1 MITDNIKTVHE
12 NIEASCIKANRDPSE
27 VELIAI
33 SKTKPIS
40 DIKLA
45 YEAGERSF
53 GENKVQELCTK
64 YPELPEDIKWHVVGH
79 LQRNKVKKI
88 IGHVALIHSVDTYRL
103 AEEINIQS
111 KKAEIVTPIL
121 IEVNIAGEE
130 SKSGISLNEAEEL
143 IREIAPLDGIQIKG
157 LMTVAPNLPN
167 PEDTRT
173 YFHKMHQLFIDIK
186 NENIDNVLMDTLS
199 MGMTN
204 DYKIAIEEGS
214 TMIRVGTAIFG
225 SRNYNI

>member
-1 MITDNIKTVHE
+1 MITENIKKIHE

-53 GENKVQELCTK
+53 GENKVQDFCTK
-64 YPELPEDIKWHVVGH
+64 YPDLPEDIKWHLVGH

-88 IGHVALIHSVDTYRL
+88 IGHVALIHSVDNYRL

-130 SKSGISLNEAEEL
+130 SKSGISINEAEEI

-167 PEDTRT
+167 SEDTRP
-173 YFHKMHQLFIDIK
+173 YFNKMHQLFIDIK